1 MKKQFFAL
9 ALAAVL
15 LICAVPAGALTGE
28 GTRAAQTLSALNVVR
43 GAYNVDDPATRA
55 QAAVILV
62 RLAGA
67 EEAAAADKTSIP
79 FKDVPAYAVQAVRYA
94 YGQGWLRGV
103 TGDTFGASEA
113 ITSAAYCAAL
123 GRLLGYTGEDV
134 SYENALTF
142 ARHMAITSRDYG
154 ETLTR
159 GDLFELTA
167 GALYASYKDGS
178 TLLAHL
184 TAVSPSAAAAADR
197 LNLTSP
203 ALTAR
208 QAADR
213 YTAAVFQ
220 LSMYEDSQNLDLK
233 EPDGSASGFF
243 ISGDGLAVTNYHA
256 IAGCAA
262 GIATLVSGEQY
273 SVEEVVYYD
282 VDNDIAVLRIGH
294 TSLTGVETPGF
305 VYLETASR
313 DTLRM
318 GDEIYTIGSPLGLG
332 LAVSSGIVSDASR
345 TTDGYDA
352 PCIMSTADISQGS
365 SGGALLN
372 IYGQAVG
379 VTSGAFLF
387 GNNMYLAVAIDP
399 ALSAD
404 LTGKGQTLEQVK
416 QIESA
421 RTKTA
426 A

>member
-28 GTRAAQTLSALNVVR
+28 GTRAAQTLSALHVVR

-67 EEAAAADKTSIP
+67 EKAAAADKTSIP
-79 FKDVPAYAVQAVRYA
+79 FKDVPAYAVQSVRYA

-113 ITSAAYCAAL
+113 ITSAAYCTAL
-123 GRLLGYTGEDV
+123 GRLLGYSGEDF
-134 SYENALTF
+134 SYENALVF

-154 ETLTR
+154 KTLTR

-167 GALYASYKDGS
+167 GALYASNKDGG

-184 TAVSPSAAAAADR
+184 IAASPAAATAADR
-197 LNLTSP
+197 LNLKSP
-203 ALTAR
+203 ELTAR

-220 LSMYEDSQNLDLK
+220 LSMYEDGKNLDLK

-256 IAGCAA
+256 IADCAA
-262 GIATLVSGEQY
+262 GVATLVSGEQY
-273 SVEEVVYYD
+273 PVEGVVYYD
-282 VDNDIAVLRIGH
+282 EGNDIAVLRIGR
-294 TSLTGVETPGF
+294 TSLSGAKTPGF
-305 VYLETASR
+305 VSLETASR
-313 DTLRM
+313 GTLRA

-332 LAVSSGIVSDASR
+332 LAVSAGIVSDASR
-345 TTDGYDA
+345 ATDGYDA

-372 IYGQAVG
+372 IFGQVVG

-416 QIESA
+416 QFESA
-421 RTKTA
+421 RTETA